1 MSEIVD
7 IEMEGHL
14 IDSLILTKVL
24 DKIMDMGGEF
34 EIKNFHIGQ
43 KKNDTSYVQI
53 TVMGDDDAHLDRI
66 LLELNALGARLVEM
80 ENAKTG
86 IAPGDM
92 VVPRGFYSTTNHPTY
107 VRYNGSWVEVESN
120 HMDCLIV
127 LKDGDGNDGNGSGRA
142 ICTPIGHIK
151 KGDRVVVG
159 TSGVKVVPPERPRE
173 RSLFGFMSNEVSSE
187 RPSGE
192 LVRQLATEIVRTK
205 RKGGKIAV
213 VCGPAVIHTGAAP
226 SLAKLIRDG
235 YVDVLLAGNAVAV
248 HDIERQLFGTS
259 LGMNCAGS
267 AISGGHRNHLYAIS
281 EIMASG
287 SIKNAIA
294 EGKLKGGIMYEAV
307 QKSITFILAGSIR
320 DDGPLPEV
328 ITDTVKAKD
337 AMDKALRGVEM
348 TIMLGTMLHSIAV
361 GNLLPSYVKTIC
373 VDINPST
380 VTKLMDRGSAQAIG
394 LVTDIGIFLPQLAD
408 DVQKIENGEIKMGEM
423 KAIC

>member
-34 EIKNFHIGQ
+34 EIKNFQIGQ
-43 KKNDTSYVQI
+43 KKNDTSYVQV

-66 LLELNALGARLVEM
+66 LLELHALGARLVEM
-80 ENAKTG
+80 EDVKTG
-86 IAPGDM
+86 VAPGDM

-127 LKDGDGNDGNGSGRA
+127 LNDGRA
-142 ICTPIGHIK
+142 VCTPIGHVK

-187 RPSGE
+187 RPCGE
-192 LVRQLATEIVRTK
+192 LVRQLAAEIVRTK
-205 RKGGKIAV
+205 REKGRIAV

-226 SLAKLIRDG
+226 SLARLIHDG

-287 SIKNAIA
+287 SIRNAIS
-294 EGKLKGGIMYEAV
+294 EGKLKGGIMYEAI
-307 QKSITFILAGSIR
+307 QKGITFILAGSIR

-337 AMDKALRGVEM
+337 AMDKALRGVDM

-361 GNLLPSYVKTIC
+361 GNLLPSFVKTIC

-394 LVTDIGIFLPQLAD
+394 LVTDIGTFLPQLVD
-408 DVQKIENGEIKMGEM
+408 EVQKLEAEDK
-423 KAIC
+423 KAGFPERSA

>member
-1 MSEIVD
+1 MKADLMSEIAD

-14 IDSLILTKVL
+14 IDSQMLTKVL
-24 DKIMDMGGEF
+24 DKVMDMGGEF
-34 EIKNFHIGQ
+34 EIKKFRIGQ

-53 TVMGDDDAHLDRI
+53 TVTGEDAAHLDRI
-66 LLELNALGARLVEM
+66 LLELHALGARLVEM
-80 ENAKTG
+80 DDVRTA
-86 IAPGDM
+86 ISPGDM

-107 VRYNGSWVEVESN
+107 VRYQGAWVEVEHN

-127 LKDGDGNDGNGSGRA
+127 LKDGRA

-151 KGDRVVVG
+151 KGDRVVIG

-173 RSLFGFMSNEVSSE
+173 KTFFGFMSNEVSSE

-192 LVRQLATEIVRTK
+192 LVRQLAREIIRTK
-205 RKGGKIAV
+205 NAGGKIAV
-213 VCGPAVIHTGAAP
+213 VCGPAVVHTGAAP
-226 SLAKLIRDG
+226 SLAKLVRDG

-259 LGMNCAGS
+259 LGMNCAGN

-287 SIKNAIA
+287 SIRNAIA
-294 EGKLKGGIMYEAV
+294 EGKLKGGIIYECI
-307 QKSITFILAGSIR
+307 KRGTTFVLAGSIR

-328 ITDTVKAKD
+328 ITDTVQAKD
-337 AMDKALRGVEM
+337 AMDAALQGVDM

-361 GNLLPSYVKTIC
+361 GNLLPSFVKTIC
-373 VDINPST
+373 VDINPAT

-394 LVTDIGIFLPQLAD
+394 LVTDIGIFLPQLAEEID
-408 DVQKIENGEIKMGEM
+408 KQKLEISKTPP
-423 KAIC
+423 

>member
-1 MSEIVD
+1 MSDIVD

-34 EIKNFHIGQ
+34 EIKSFQIGQ

-66 LLELNALGARLVEM
+66 LLELHALGAQLVEM
-80 ENAKTG
+80 EDVKTG
-86 IAPGDM
+86 VAPGDM

-127 LKDGDGNDGNGSGRA
+127 LKDGRA
-142 ICTPIGHIK
+142 VCTPIGHIK

-187 RPSGE
+187 RPCGE
-192 LVRQLATEIVRTK
+192 LVRQLAAEIVRTK
-205 RKGGKIAV
+205 REKGRIAV

-226 SLAKLIRDG
+226 SLSKLIHDG
-235 YVDVLLAGNAVAV
+235 YIDVLLAGNAVAV

-259 LGMNCAGS
+259 LGMNCAGN

-294 EGKLKGGIMYEAV
+294 EGKLKGGVMYEAI
-307 QKSITFILAGSIR
+307 QKGITFILAGSIR

-337 AMDKALRGVEM
+337 AMDKALRGVDM

-361 GNLLPSYVKTIC
+361 GNLLPSFVKTIC

-394 LVTDIGIFLPQLAD
+394 LVTDIGTFLPQLVNE
-408 DVQKIENGEIKMGEM
+408 VQKLEIEEK
-423 KAIC
+423 KAT

>member
-1 MSEIVD
+1 MKAEIMSEIAD
-7 IEMEGHL
+7 IEMDGHL
-14 IDSLILTKVL
+14 IDSQMMTRVL

-34 EIKNFHIGQ
+34 EIKDFQIGQ

-53 TVMGDDDAHLDRI
+53 TVTGEDATHLDRI
-66 LLELNALGARLVEM
+66 LLELHALGASLVQMDEIR
-80 ENAKTG
+80 TG
-86 IAPGDM
+86 IATGDM
-92 VVPRGFYSTTNHPTY
+92 VAPKGFYTTTNHRTY
-107 VRYNGSWVEVESN
+107 VRYQGAWVEVEHN

-127 LKDGDGNDGNGSGRA
+127 LKDCRA
-142 ICTPIGHIK
+142 VCTPISHIK
-151 KGDRVVVG
+151 KDDIVVVG

-173 RSLFGFMSNEVSSE
+173 KTFFGFMSNEVSSE

-192 LVRQLATEIVRTK
+192 LVRQLAQEIVRTK
-205 RKGGKIAV
+205 LEGGKIAV
-213 VCGPAVIHTGAAP
+213 VCGPAVVHTGAAP

-235 YVDVLLAGNAVAV
+235 YVDVILAGNAVAV
-248 HDIERQLFGTS
+248 HDIERQFFGTS
-259 LGMNCAGS
+259 LGMNCSGN

-287 SIKNAIA
+287 SIRNAIA

-307 QKSITFILAGSIR
+307 QNGKTFILAGSIR

-337 AMDKALRGVEM
+337 AMDKALRGVDM

-373 VDINPST
+373 VDINPAT

-394 LVTDIGIFLPQLAD
+394 LVTDIGIFLPQLAEEID
-408 DVQKIENGEIKMGEM
+408 KQKAELVCKGSQILNSLG
-423 KAIC
+423 

>member
-1 MSEIVD
+1 MSDIVD

-34 EIKNFHIGQ
+34 EIKSFQIGQ

-66 LLELNALGARLVEM
+66 LLELHALGARLMEM
-80 ENAKTG
+80 EDVKTG
-86 IAPGDM
+86 VAPGDM

-107 VRYNGSWVEVESN
+107 VRYNGSWVEVENN

-127 LKDGDGNDGNGSGRA
+127 LKDGRA
-142 ICTPIGHIK
+142 VCTPIGHIK

-187 RPSGE
+187 RPCGE
-192 LVRQLATEIVRTK
+192 LVRQLAAEIVRTK
-205 RKGGKIAV
+205 REKGRIAV

-226 SLAKLIRDG
+226 SLASLIHDG

-259 LGMNCAGS
+259 LGMNCAGN

-281 EIMASG
+281 EVMASG
-287 SIKNAIA
+287 SIRNAIS
-294 EGKLKGGIMYEAV
+294 EGKLKGGIMYEAI
-307 QKSITFILAGSIR
+307 QEGITFILAGSIR

-337 AMDKALRGVEM
+337 AMDKALRGVGM

-361 GNLLPSYVKTIC
+361 GNLLPSFVKTIC

-394 LVTDIGIFLPQLAD
+394 LVTDIGTFLPQLVD
-408 DVQKIENGEIKMGEM
+408 EVQKLEIEEK
-423 KAIC
+423 KAGSPERSD

>member
-1 MSEIVD
+1 MEKCGEGPLMSEIAD

-34 EIKNFHIGQ
+34 EIKAFKIGE

-53 TVMGDDDAHLDRI
+53 AVMGDDPAHLDRI
-66 LLELNALGARLVEM
+66 LLELHSLGARMVEI
-80 ENAKTG
+80 EDVKTG
-86 IAPGDM
+86 VAPADM
-92 VVPRGFYSTTNHPTY
+92 VVPRGFYTTTNHCTY
-107 VRYNGSWVEVESN
+107 VRYQGAWVEVEHN

-127 LKDGDGNDGNGSGRA
+127 LTDGRA
-142 ICTPIGHIK
+142 VCTPIGHIK

-159 TSGVKVVPPERPRE
+159 TAGVKVVPPERPRE
-173 RSLFGFMSNEVSSE
+173 KTLFGFMSNEVSSE
-187 RPSGE
+187 RPSCE
-192 LVRQLATEIVRTK
+192 LVRQLAAEIIRTK
-205 RKGGKIAV
+205 KGGGRIAV

-226 SLAKLIRDG
+226 SLSKLIREG
-235 YVDVLLAGNAVAV
+235 YVDALLAGNAVAV

-259 LGMNCAGS
+259 LGMNCHGN
-267 AISGGHRNHLYAIS
+267 AIFGGHRNHLYAIS

-294 EGKLKGGIMYEAV
+294 EGKLKGGIMYECIRKGV
-307 QKSITFILAGSIR
+307 PFILAGSIR

-337 AMDKALRGVEM
+337 AMDRILRGVDM
-348 TIMLGTMLHSIAV
+348 TIMLGTMLHSIAT

-373 VDINPST
+373 VDINPAT

-408 DVQKIENGEIKMGEM
+408 ELERQQEEE
-423 KAIC
+423 ATC

>member
-1 MSEIVD
+1 MKSELMTEIAD
-7 IEMEGHL
+7 IEMKGHL
-14 IDSLILTKVL
+14 IDSQMLTRVL

-34 EIKNFHIGQ
+34 EIKSFQIGQ
-43 KKNDTSYVQI
+43 KKNDTSYVQV
-53 TVMGDDDAHLDRI
+53 TVTGEDASHLDRI
-66 LLELNALGARLVEM
+66 LLELNALGAQLVEM
-80 ENAKTG
+80 EDARSG
-86 IAPGDM
+86 VAPGDM

-107 VRYNGSWVEVESN
+107 VRYQGSWVEVEHN

-127 LKDGDGNDGNGSGRA
+127 LEDGRA
-142 ICTPIGHIK
+142 VCTPIGHIK
-151 KGDRVVVG
+151 KGDRVVIG

-173 RSLFGFMSNEVSSE
+173 KTFFGFMSNEVSSE

-192 LVRQLATEIVRTK
+192 LVRQLAREIVSTK
-205 RKGGKIAV
+205 KAGGKIAV
-213 VCGPAVIHTGAAP
+213 VCGPAVVHTGAAP

-259 LGMNCAGS
+259 LGMNCSGN

-287 SIKNAIA
+287 SIKNAIT
-294 EGKLKGGIMYEAV
+294 EGKLKGGVMYEAV
-307 QKSITFILAGSIR
+307 KKGIPFILAGSIR

-328 ITDTVKAKD
+328 ITDTAKAKD
-337 AMDKALRGVEM
+337 AMDKALQGVNM
-348 TIMLGTMLHSIAV
+348 TIMLGTMLHAIAV

-373 VDINPST
+373 VDINPAT

-394 LVTDIGIFLPQLAD
+394 LVTDIGIFLPRLA
-408 DVQKIENGEIKMGEM
+408 EEINKQEM
-423 KAIC
+423 EPEMISCEDRKS

>member
-1 MSEIVD
+1 MSEIAD
-7 IEMEGHL
+7 IEMDGHL
-14 IDSLILTKVL
+14 IDSQMMTRVL

-34 EIKNFHIGQ
+34 EIKNFQIGQ

-53 TVMGDDDAHLDRI
+53 TVTGEDAAHLDRI
-66 LLELNALGARLVEM
+66 LLELHALGASLVQMDEVR
-80 ENAKTG
+80 TG
-86 IAPGDM
+86 IATGDM
-92 VVPRGFYSTTNHPTY
+92 VAPKGFYTTTNHRTY
-107 VRYNGSWVEVESN
+107 VRYQGAWVEVEHN

-127 LKDGDGNDGNGSGRA
+127 LKDGRA
-142 ICTPIGHIK
+142 FCTPISHIK
-151 KGDRVVVG
+151 KDDLVVIG

-173 RSLFGFMSNEVSSE
+173 KTFFGFMSNEVSSE

-192 LVRQLATEIVRTK
+192 LVRQLAQEIVRTK
-205 RKGGKIAV
+205 LEGGKIAV
-213 VCGPAVIHTGAAP
+213 VCGPAVVHTGAAP

-235 YVDVLLAGNAVAV
+235 YVDVILAGNAVAV
-248 HDIERQLFGTS
+248 HDIERQFFGTS
-259 LGMNCAGS
+259 LGMNCSGN

-287 SIKNAIA
+287 SIRNAIA
-294 EGKLKGGIMYEAV
+294 EGKLKGGIMYEAI
-307 QKSITFILAGSIR
+307 QNGKTFILAGSIR

-337 AMDKALRGVEM
+337 AMDKALRGVDM

-373 VDINPST
+373 VDINPAT

-394 LVTDIGIFLPQLAD
+394 LVTDIGIFLPQLAEEID
-408 DVQKIENGEIKMGEM
+408 KQKAELVCKGSQILNSLG
-423 KAIC
+423 

>member
-1 MSEIVD
+1 MSEIAD

-14 IDSLILTKVL
+14 IDSLILTRVL

-34 EIKNFHIGQ
+34 EIKNFSIGQ
-43 KKNDTSYVQI
+43 RKNDTSHVQI
-53 TVMGDDDAHLDRI
+53 TVTGDDAPHLDRI
-66 LLELNALGARLVEM
+66 LLELHALGARLVEM
-80 ENAKTG
+80 EDARTG
-86 IAPGDM
+86 VSPGDM

-107 VRYNGSWVEVESN
+107 VRYQGSWAEVENN

-127 LKDGDGNDGNGSGRA
+127 LKDGHA
-142 ICTPIGHIK
+142 VCTPIGHIK
-151 KGDRVVVG
+151 KGDRVVIG
-159 TSGVKVVPPERPRE
+159 TAGVKVVPPERPRE
-173 RSLFGFMSNEVSSE
+173 KTFFGFMSNEVSSE

-192 LVRQLATEIVRTK
+192 LVRQLAAEIVRTK
-205 RKGGKIAV
+205 GQGGRIAV

-226 SLAKLIRDG
+226 ALARLIREG

-259 LGMNCAGS
+259 LGMNCAGN

-287 SIKNAIA
+287 SIRNAIA
-294 EGKLKGGIMYEAV
+294 EGKLQGGIMYEAI
-307 QKSITFILAGSIR
+307 QKGIDFILAGSIR

-337 AMDKALRGVEM
+337 AMDMALRGVDM

-361 GNLLPSYVKTIC
+361 GNLLPSFVKTIC
-373 VDINPST
+373 VDINPAT

-394 LVTDIGIFLPQLAD
+394 LVTDIGTFLPQLAD
-408 DVQKIENGEIKMGEM
+408 EIDRQRAGPEAVPCLVPDRKS
-423 KAIC
+423 

>member
-34 EIKNFHIGQ
+34 EIKNFQIGQ

-53 TVMGDDDAHLDRI
+53 TVMGCDAAHLDRI
-66 LLELNALGARLVEM
+66 LLELHALGARLVEM
-80 ENAKTG
+80 ENVKTG
-86 IAPGDM
+86 EAPSDM
-92 VVPRGFYSTTNHPTY
+92 VVPRGFYTTTNHPTY
-107 VRYNGSWVEVESN
+107 VRYNGSWVEVENN

-127 LKDGDGNDGNGSGRA
+127 LKDGHA

-151 KGDRVVVG
+151 KGDMVVVG

-173 RSLFGFMSNEVSSE
+173 KTLFGFMSNEVSSE
-187 RPSGE
+187 RPSCE
-192 LVRQLATEIVRTK
+192 LVRQLAAEIIRTK
-205 RKGGKIAV
+205 RDGGKIAV

-226 SLAKLIRDG
+226 SLAKLIREG

-259 LGMNCAGS
+259 LGMNCAGN

-287 SIKNAIA
+287 SIHKAIA
-294 EGKLKGGIMYEAV
+294 EGKLKGGIMYEAI
-307 QKSITFILAGSIR
+307 QKGITFILAGSIR

-328 ITDTVKAKD
+328 ITDTVRAKD
-337 AMDKALRGVEM
+337 AMDKALRGVDM

-361 GNLLPSYVKTIC
+361 GNLLPSFVKTIC

-394 LVTDIGIFLPQLAD
+394 LVTDIGTFLPRLAEE
-408 DVQKIENGEIKMGEM
+408 VERQEIEGEISPPLAGSQCLN
-423 KAIC
+423 A

>member
-1 MSEIVD
+1 MSDIVD

-34 EIKNFHIGQ
+34 EIKNFQIGQ

-66 LLELNALGARLVEM
+66 LLELHALGARLVEM
-80 ENAKTG
+80 EDVKTG

-127 LKDGDGNDGNGSGRA
+127 LKDGDGKDGDGSGRA

-192 LVRQLATEIVRTK
+192 LVRQLAAEIVRTK
-205 RKGGKIAV
+205 RTGGRIAV

-226 SLAKLIRDG
+226 SLARLIRDG

-287 SIKNAIA
+287 SIKNAIS

-307 QKSITFILAGSIR
+307 EKGITFILAGSIR

-337 AMDKALRGVEM
+337 AMDKALQGVEM

-361 GNLLPSYVKTIC
+361 GNLLPSFVKTIC

-394 LVTDIGIFLPQLAD
+394 LVTDIGIFLPQLAAE
-408 DVQKIENGEIKMGEM
+408 VERIEKGET
-423 KAIC
+423 

>member
-34 EIKNFHIGQ
+34 EIKNFQIGQ

-53 TVMGDDDAHLDRI
+53 TVMGCDATHLDRI
-66 LLELNALGARLVEM
+66 LLELHALGAHLVEM
-80 ENAKTG
+80 ENVKTG
-86 IAPGDM
+86 EAPSDM
-92 VVPRGFYSTTNHPTY
+92 VVPRGFYTTTNHPTY
-107 VRYNGSWVEVESN
+107 VRYNGSWVEVENN

-127 LKDGDGNDGNGSGRA
+127 LKDGHA
-142 ICTPIGHIK
+142 ICTPIGHIV
-151 KGDRVVVG
+151 KGDMVVVG

-173 RSLFGFMSNEVSSE
+173 KTLFGFMSNEVSSE
-187 RPSGE
+187 RPSCE
-192 LVRQLATEIVRTK
+192 LVRQLAAEIIRTK
-205 RKGGKIAV
+205 REGGKIAV

-226 SLAKLIRDG
+226 SLAKLIREG

-259 LGMNCAGS
+259 LGMNCAGN

-287 SIKNAIA
+287 SIHKAIA
-294 EGKLKGGIMYEAV
+294 EGKLKGGIMYEAI
-307 QKSITFILAGSIR
+307 QRGITFILAGSIR

-328 ITDTVKAKD
+328 ITDTVRAKD
-337 AMDKALRGVEM
+337 AMDKALRGVDM

-361 GNLLPSYVKTIC
+361 GNLLPSFVKTIC

-394 LVTDIGIFLPQLAD
+394 LVTDIGTFLPRLAEE
-408 DVQKIENGEIKMGEM
+408 VERLEMEGETSPLLAGSQCLN
-423 KAIC
+423 A

>member
-1 MSEIVD
+1 MSDIVD

-34 EIKNFHIGQ
+34 EIKNFQIGQ
-43 KKNDTSYVQI
+43 KKNDTSYIQI

-66 LLELNALGARLVEM
+66 LLELHALGARLVEM
-80 ENAKTG
+80 EDAKTG

-127 LKDGDGNDGNGSGRA
+127 LKDGSGRA

-192 LVRQLATEIVRTK
+192 LVRQLAAEIVRTK
-205 RKGGKIAV
+205 KAGGRIAV

-307 QKSITFILAGSIR
+307 QKGITFILAGSIR

-394 LVTDIGIFLPQLAD
+394 LVTDIGIFLPQLA
-408 DVQKIENGEIKMGEM
+408 VEVEKIEDGETGEMKVGEIKA
-423 KAIC
+423 KAH